1 MITKQSALLQEEL
14 LSQLSQQ
21 VRQTKDIFGKRVP
34 DGYVGRDRGDIHIDI
49 QTGSLNNV
57 DDFIHYF
64 TIMIYF
70 LIGIQSCL
78 FVSGKP
84 FFNELQIQ
92 RLEKQCYRSQL
103 VILRKT
109 LLGYAVPAMVLETHL
124 PGEGATEPEENKNG
138 SN

>member
-1 MITKQSALLQEEL
+1 MVQIKKKIRCFNHNEKGRGLSSMIYKYGTFSILGTIRSGALVTEIRHKTG
-14 LSQLSQQ
+14 
-21 VRQTKDIFGKRVP
+21 RQTKDIFGKRVP
-34 DGYVGRDRGDIHIDI
+34 DGYVGRERGDIHIDI

-84 FFNELQIQ
+84 FFNELQI
-92 RLEKQCYRSQL
+92 
-103 VILRKT
+103 
-109 LLGYAVPAMVLETHL
+109 
-124 PGEGATEPEENKNG
+124 
-138 SN
+138 